1 MRLVPGLCFTL
12 LLAGFAGGCT
22 SDDYVRSEGVT
33 TGAGNAQAA
42 NTVMQMVDP
51 WKYGVQNT
59 RLLVPAQRGSAAAGD
74 RRSGGRR
81 EGVHRLPQPTDPAV
95 D

>member
-1 MRLVPGLCFTL
+1 MSGISRSGIAL
-12 LLAGFAGGCT
+12 LLAGLAGGCT
-22 SDDYVRSEGVT
+22 SDDYQRTEGPT
-33 TGAGNAQAA
+33 LAAGNAQAA

-59 RLLVPAQRGSAAAGD
+59 KLLVPAKRDAPPAAG
-74 RRSGGRR
+74 
-81 EGVHRLPQPTDPAV
+81 TDPAAAAKTSQSTTS

>member
-1 MRLVPGLCFTL
+1 MRLIPGLCITL
-12 LLAGFAGGCT
+12 LLAGFSSGCT
-22 SDDYVRSEGVT
+22 SDDYVRSEGPT

-59 RLLVPAQRGSAAAGD
+59 KLLVPAQRSAAAAAAGQAT
-74 RRSGGRR
+74 SA
-81 EGVHRLPQPTDPAV
+81 PATTTD
-95 D
+95 

>member
-1 MRLVPGLCFTL
+1 MRLILKWCIAL
-12 LLAGFAGGCT
+12 LLGGLASGCT

-33 TGAGNAQAA
+33 SGTGEAQAA

-59 RLLVPAQRGSAAAGD
+59 TLLVPAKRGSAGPVAPDQAAGAKAA
-74 RRSGGRR
+74 
-81 EGVHRLPQPTDPAV
+81 QTTTDN
-95 D
+95 

>member
-1 MRLVPGLCFTL
+1 MRLVLKSSIAL
-12 LLAGFAGGCT
+12 LLAGLAAGCT

-33 TGAGNAQAA
+33 SGAGNAQAA

-59 RLLVPAQRGSAAAGD
+59 RLLVPAKRAAATPVTPD
-74 RRSGGRR
+74 QAAAAKTS
-81 EGVHRLPQPTDPAV
+81 QSTTTN
-95 D
+95 

>member
-1 MRLVPGLCFTL
+1 MRQARGLCFTL

-33 TGAGNAQAA
+33 TDAGNAQAA

-59 RLLVPAQRGSAAAGD
+59 RLLVPAQRGSAAAVTPDQAAGAKA
-74 RRSGGRR
+74 S
-81 EGVHRLPQPTDPAV
+81 QTTTTN
-95 D
+95 

>member
-1 MRLVPGLCFTL
+1 MRQVRGLCFTL
-12 LLAGFAGGCT
+12 LLAGFAAGCT

-33 TGAGNAQAA
+33 TDAGNAQAA

-59 RLLVPAQRGSAAAGD
+59 RLLVPAQRGNAQAVTPDQAAGAKA
-74 RRSGGRR
+74 S
-81 EGVHRLPQPTDPAV
+81 QTTTTN
-95 D
+95 

>member
-1 MRLVPGLCFTL
+1 MRLVPGLCITL
-12 LLAGFAGGCT
+12 LLAGFASGCT

-51 WKYGVQNT
+51 WKYGVQDT
-59 RLLVPAQRGSAAAGD
+59 RLLVPAQRSSPATGAAGQATGASAA
-74 RRSGGRR
+74 
-81 EGVHRLPQPTDPAV
+81 QTTTTN
-95 D
+95 

>member
-1 MRLVPGLCFTL
+1 MRLILRSSIAL
-12 LLAGFAGGCT
+12 LLAGLAAGCT
-22 SDDYVRSEGVT
+22 SDDYVRSEGPT

-59 RLLVPAQRGSAAAGD
+59 RLLVPAKRSDAGPVTPDQAAASKASQTTTGN
-74 RRSGGRR
+74 
-81 EGVHRLPQPTDPAV
+81 
-95 D
+95 